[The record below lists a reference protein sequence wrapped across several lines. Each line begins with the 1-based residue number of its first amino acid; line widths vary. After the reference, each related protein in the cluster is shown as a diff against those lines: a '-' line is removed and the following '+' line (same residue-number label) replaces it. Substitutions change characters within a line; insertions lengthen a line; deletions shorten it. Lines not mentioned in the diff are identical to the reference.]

1 MKRIRRTI
9 LVALTGMVASFAFA
23 SQTVQDE
30 MLETFQRLAR
40 INSQSSE
47 DSVSTY
53 GQYLMALEIERTV
66 NEILKSDPDAGC
78 VTVSPTNYVY
88 VRIRPNIKKP
98 CKVLGVSCH
107 LDVTPEAPG
116 GNIVPI
122 VDMRNGH
129 TIVRTDGSTLL
140 GADDKCGVAIALQL
154 IKKVVTDKKLKH
166 GEIVF
171 AFCPNEDVGRAAE
184 NIDTLKFNPEILF
197 DIDGPGGE
205 NVTKSNFTARGFNL
219 KFIGRDAHPGDAKA
233 EKLGDAVAAA
243 ATFVSF
249 FPIEVRPE
257 RTEGLEGY
265 IHPWGFKVDSL
276 DVTVLTRVRYFDPA
290 EGKRFDGLL
299 KDAVSKVKS
308 DYPNVCVEVL
318 YDDLQYENVA
328 LSLHPQARQLVE
340 KAAAITGK
348 EVKFADER
356 GGTTAAMFAAK
367 GMISGMCLFSG
378 QHEIHSTRE
387 YADLQEMEDSY
398 KLMLEIIKEV
408 PKLPAA
414 D

>member
-23 SQTVQDE
+23 AQIVQDE

-88 VRIRPNIKKP
+88 VRISPNIKKP

-122 VDMRNGH
+122 VDTRNGH
-129 TIVRTDGSTLL
+129 TIVRTDGSTLV
-140 GADDKCGVAIALQL
+140 GADDKCGVTIALQL

-219 KFIGRDAHPGDAKA
+219 KFIGHDAHPGDAKA

-276 DVTVLTRVRYFDPA
+276 DVTVLTRVRFFYS
-290 EGKRFDGLL
+290 GR
-299 KDAVSKVKS
+299 
-308 DYPNVCVEVL
+308 
-318 YDDLQYENVA
+318 
-328 LSLHPQARQLVE
+328 RQ
-340 KAAAITGK
+340 T
-348 EVKFADER
+348 F
-356 GGTTAAMFAAK
+356 
-367 GMISGMCLFSG
+367 
-378 QHEIHSTRE
+378 
-387 YADLQEMEDSY
+387 
-398 KLMLEIIKEV
+398 
-408 PKLPAA
+408 
-414 D
+414 